1 MKVNVAIIG
10 AGSVNWMRNIMRDF
24 FQIEEFEGGTLRL
37 VDPKKEYVAAVREML
52 LNFCR
57 LKKKDFRVDIF
68 EDRREALA
76 GADFVV
82 CTFSPGSMD
91 AFWYDLELPNIYG
104 INLPVSMTVGIP
116 GISAAIRT
124 VPVAEEIVQD
134 MEAVCPGAWLLSV
147 TNPMT
152 AVTTAYN
159 RAAKTVKVVG
169 MCHEIHALP
178 SYLGPMLNLPRPE
191 DMDIMT
197 YLYKYLPEQGL
208 DFTVAGINHFIWL
221 TRATLKGEDMLPVIR
236 EYCATHTECHA
247 DTIHHGFS
255 ENPLINHGAAKL
267 AMCRQFGYLPLAG
280 DRHQVEFWPS
290 LCNPRNGWGRKYGV
304 DKTTVDSRR
313 AGLEVS
319 LATVR
324 RYAAATEET
333 MEWGQSGEEMCA
345 IMRGILTGT
354 PVRSI
359 VNMPNQGQIGNLP
372 RGAVVETFG
381 TITKD
386 GIEPALSG
394 DMPGAIGSLC
404 RLHLD
409 VIDMVVRAALTGDRR
424 LLVEAMTLDP
434 SSANADFED
443 IPKLCDQ
450 LLEANRQYLP
460 RFFR

>member
-1 MKVNVAIIG
+1 MRLNVAIVG

-24 FQIEEFEGGTLRL
+24 FQIEEFEGGSLRL
-37 VDPKKEYVAAVREML
+37 IDPKREYVGAVREML

-57 LKKKDFRVDIF
+57 LTGKDFTVDIF
-68 EDRREALA
+68 EDRREAFS

-91 AFWYDLELPNIYG
+91 AFWNDLELPNIYG

-124 VPVAEEIVQD
+124 VPVAEEIVND

-178 SYLGPMLNLPRPE
+178 MYLGPMLGLPIPKG
-191 DMDIMT
+191 MDIMT
-197 YLYKYLPEQGL
+197 YLYSYLKEQGL
-208 DFTVAGINHFIWL
+208 DYTVAGINHFIWL
-221 TRATLKGEDMLPVIR
+221 TRATLKGEDVLPVIR
-236 EYCATHTECHA
+236 EYCRTHRDIRPEGAGESTY
-247 DTIHHGFS
+247 D
-255 ENPLINHGAAKL
+255 NPLVNHGAAKL

-290 LCNPRNGWGRKYGV
+290 LCNPRNGWARKYGV

-313 AGLEVS
+313 TGLETS

-324 RYAAATEET
+324 RYAAATKDT
-333 MEWGQSGEEMCA
+333 MEWGMSGEEMCA
-345 IMRGILTGT
+345 IMRGILTGA

-359 VNMPNQGQIGNLP
+359 VNAPNQGQIGNLP
-372 RGAVVETFG
+372 RGAVVETMS
-381 TITKD
+381 TITRE
-386 GIEPALSG
+386 GIAPEMSG

-409 VIDMVVRAALTGDRR
+409 VIDMVVRAALTGDRQ
-424 LLVEAMTLDP
+424 LLIEAMTLDP
-434 SSANADFED
+434 SSANADVED

-450 LLEANRQYLP
+450 LLNANREYLP